1 MSENDYIAE
10 YVKERRPDILGLD
23 YAFWKMSKIV
33 LNFAENIAETFKQ
46 APLIDNTKEDA
57 KDAEHATDDRL

>member
-1 MSENDYIAE
+1 MSENDFIAE
-10 YVKERRPDILGLD
+10 YVKEKWPEILGLD

-33 LNFAENIAETFKQ
+33 LNFAENIAEVFKQ
-46 APLIDNTKEDA
+46 VPLIDNTKEDE